1 MTIIVSDH
9 GFSPDN
15 WTGQFRSWEHVESDT
30 GKIERGNALDVPN
43 FLDGDELVPVFSR
56 VALIRIPF
64 PAHVDGRG
72 FSLARRLRRLGFG
85 GRLRAKGHILADQFV
100 FARRCGFDEVEIDD
114 DLARR
119 QPEEVWLPRTGW
131 MDNNYQRRLTDSP

>member
-1 MTIIVSDH
+1 MAIIVSDQ
-9 GFSPDN
+9 GFSADD
-15 WTGQFRSWEHVESDT
+15 WTGHFLNWEQVESVQ
-30 GKIERGNALDVPN
+30 GKVQPGNALDVPN
-43 FLDGDELVPVFSR
+43 FLDGNELVRVLDR

-119 QPEEVWLPRTGW
+119 QPEEVWLPEAGW
-131 MDNNYQRRLTDSP
+131 QNNNYQQRLTASP

>member
-9 GFSPDN
+9 GFSPDD
-15 WTGQFRSWEHVESDT
+15 WTGQFRDWEHVEPDPE
-30 GKIERGNALDVPN
+30 KIEHGNALDVPN
-43 FLDGDELVPVFSR
+43 SLAGEELVPVFSR

-85 GRLRAKGHILADQFV
+85 GRLRAKGHLLADQFV

-131 MDNNYQRRLTDSP
+131 QDDNYQRRLTDSP